1 MAGNSNAFSILE
13 RLVSFPTVS
22 ADGNRELIDYVASQ
36 LSAAGISFKLFTDP
50 RGDRSSLFARVGP
63 DAEGGVVLSGHTDVV
78 PVIGQAWS
86 TDPFRLTRRDRY
98 LLGRGTAD
106 MKGFVAC
113 AMEAMLHVAADR
125 LVRPLYLALS
135 YDEEIG
141 CVGVRPM
148 LEFLESAALKP
159 DVILVGEPTS
169 MNIATGHKGKVA
181 VRAHCCGVAAHS
193 ALAPK
198 GMNAIHLAADF
209 LSEVRSLQA
218 EVAETGLRDPDYDIP
233 YSTIH
238 AGVISGGTALNIVPE
253 SCVLDFEIRNIA
265 EDDPKQLFDR
275 LFHRAEELTRQT
287 RQRFPSSG
295 ISLDVVNEYP
305 GLKET
310 SPAGLKQLVQAGA
323 SEKRVKV
330 AFGTEGGLFSQALR
344 SPVLV
349 CGPGSM
355 DQGHRADEFL
365 ELDQFEQCRAM
376 LKRLTQNLST
386 H

>member
-1 MAGNSNAFSILE
+1 MVGNSEAFSILE
-13 RLVSFPTVS
+13 KLVSFPTVS
-22 ADGNRELIDYVASQ
+22 ADGNKELIDYVTSL
-36 LSAAGISFKLFTDP
+36 LSAARVTFKLFADP

-63 DAEGGVVLSGHTDVV
+63 DVEGGIVLSGHTDVV
-78 PVIGQAWS
+78 PVTGQAWS
-86 TDPFRLTRRDRY
+86 TEPFRLTRRDRY

-113 AMEAMLHVAADR
+113 AIEAVLDVASDR

-148 LEFLESAALKP
+148 LEFLGSIALRP
-159 DVILVGEPTS
+159 DLILIGEPTS
-169 MNIATGHKGKVA
+169 MNIATGHKGKIA
-181 VRAHCCGVAAHS
+181 ARANCCGVAAHS
-193 ALAPK
+193 ALAPN
-198 GMNAIHLAADF
+198 GLNAIHLAADF
-209 LSEVRSLQA
+209 LSEIRCLQA
-218 EVAETGLRDPDYDIP
+218 DLTETGSRDPEYDIP

-238 AGVISGGTALNIVPE
+238 AGMISGGAALNIVPD

-265 EDDPKQLFDR
+265 EDDPKQLFHR
-275 LFHRAEELTRQT
+275 LFQRAEALTRQT
-287 RQRFPSSG
+287 RQRFPSAG
-295 ISLDVVNEYP
+295 ISLELINEYP

-310 SPAGLKQLVQAGA
+310 GSAGPEQLVQAGA
-323 SEKRVKV
+323 SERRIKV
-330 AFGTEGGLFSQALR
+330 AFGTEGGLFSNALR

-365 ELDQFEQCRAM
+365 EIDQLERCRAM
-376 LKRLTQNLST
+376 LARITQNLST
-386 H
+386 P